1 VLNQWPPR
9 WKSLRARANGV
20 VRKGPHAATWLA
32 WSVCGLSLV
41 LTVLGLFLLV
51 VSQSPVGAP
60 VYAGA
65 PVFDYWLVNTVIA
78 VSFSVVG
85 AVTAP
90 HFPPQNPIGWIFCA
104 IGLIGGMRLFSAEY
118 AIVTLLAEPGTV
130 LGTLPGGEALA
141 WASSWM
147 WIPHIGLF
155 LFLALLFPDGRTPSP
170 RWWPFAWLAG
180 VMVAVGAI
188 AVALWPETAAG
199 FDLTNHPIGI
209 EVATDVINPV
219 EMVLYALGLV
229 VISSLL
235 VRLRRSTGVER
246 QQVKWFAYAVAV
258 LAISAILTYVI
269 SETMGI
275 RWLGWISSVLVMISV
290 VGLPVAVGIAILR
303 YHLYNID
310 LIINRT
316 LVYGSLTAVL
326 VLVYL
331 AGVVLFQELFRML
344 TGQKSQL
351 VVVASTLAIATLFNP
366 LRRRIQGF
374 IDRSF
379 YRRKYDA
386 VKTLETFSK
395 KLREETDLNALSSNL
410 IEVVEETMRPAHIS
424 LWLRPDLIV
433 KRGEESEGPRG

>member
-1 VLNQWPPR
+1 
-9 WKSLRARANGV
+9 
-20 VRKGPHAATWLA
+20 
-32 WSVCGLSLV
+32 
-41 LTVLGLFLLV
+41 VLGLFLLV
-51 VSQSPVGAP
+51 VSRSPVGAP
-60 VYAGA
+60 IYASA
-65 PVFDYWLVNTVIA
+65 PAFDYWLVNAVIA

-85 AVTAP
+85 AVIAP
-90 HFPPQNPIGWIFCA
+90 HFPPHNPIGWIFCA
-104 IGLIGGMRLFSAEY
+104 VGLLAGMRLFSAEY
-118 AIVTLLAEPGTV
+118 AIVTLLAEPGSV
-130 LGTLPGGEALA
+130 LGTLPGGNVLA
-141 WASSWM
+141 WVSSWL
-147 WIPHIGLF
+147 WVPHIGLF
-155 LFLALLFPDGRTPSP
+155 LYLALLFPNGRPP
-170 RWWPFAWLAG
+170 GPLWWYFAWLVG
-180 VMVAVGAI
+180 VVVVVGAV

-199 FDLTNHPIGI
+199 FDLTNRPIGI
-209 EVATDVINPV
+209 EVATDTINPV
-219 EMVLYALGLV
+219 ETVLYALALV
-229 VISSLL
+229 VMSSLL
-235 VRLRRSTGVER
+235 VRLRHARGVER

-258 LAISAILTYVI
+258 LAISAILAYVV

-275 RWLGWISSVLVMISV
+275 RLLGRVSSVLVIVSV

-331 AGVVLFQELFRML
+331 ASVVLFQELFRTF

-386 VKTLETFSK
+386 VRTLEAFSA
-395 KLREETDLNALSSNL
+395 KLRDETNLDALSGNL
-410 IEVVEETMRPAHIS
+410 IEVVEETMRPAHVS
-424 LWLRPDLIV
+424 LWLRPDLSA
-433 KRGEESEGPRG
+433 KRGEGSGGPHG